1 MNGTSEER
9 EIELERYAEILPSR
23 TAKDVLTGKSVNLGE
38 KLTLPG
44 RGFLI
49 LEF

>member
-1 MNGTSEER
+1 VNGTSDDK
-9 EIELERYAEILPSR
+9 EIALERYEEVLPSR
-23 TAKDVLTGKSVNLGE
+23 TAKDVLSGKSVTLGE

-44 RGFLI
+44 RGFLL